1 MVARAGRRRDLGPL
15 LWQQARSFLAEV
27 LFTQRFYLKIAV
39 LLVAFEAVATLAIV
53 QRVNYTEID
62 WQAYMQ
68 EVAGAIAGERNYT
81 KLQGATGPL
90 VYPAGF
96 VWIFGLL
103 WQATDGG
110 QNIRLAQYVFLA
122 IYVATQA
129 LLVAMYRR
137 ARVPPALVGLL
148 VLSRRLHSICVL
160 RLFNDCVAMAF
171 AYVAVLAM
179 CDRRWMKWS
188 GLLLSAGI
196 AVKMNVVLMLPGA
209 AFLWWRTGGWRLTLA
224 QAVAV
229 VGSQVAV
236 AVPFIY
242 EYPAEYVTR
251 AFDLGRQFDFTWTV
265 NWRFVGVS
273 VFESPQWALALVAT
287 HAALLATLG
296 LILWPRLSG
305 STAWTIVKHGCL
317 SSCHRART
325 APSTE
330 EVLSVVFS
338 ANFVGVVC
346 ARSLHY
352 QFYAWYFH
360 TLPFLLHASR
370 LPLLAQLGV
379 WLAIEYAWNIYPS
392 TVSSSVLLAAAH
404 AVLLAA
410 TMRAMA
416 LLRPKRKSQ

>member
-1 MVARAGRRRDLGPL
+1 
-15 LWQQARSFLAEV
+15 
-27 LFTQRFYLKIAV
+27 
-39 LLVAFEAVATLAIV
+39 
-53 QRVNYTEID
+53 
-62 WQAYMQ
+62 MQ

-148 VLSRRLHSICVL
+148 VLSRRLHSIYVL

-379 WLAIEYAWNIYPS
+379 WVAIEYAWNIYPS